1 MAAAPQTHILII
13 ADTAV
18 IAKRIRRLLERVH
31 SASYT
36 SVAAD
41 KAKEVILASDF
52 HLVVLVD
59 LLSHNP
65 NPLSLLFNIQK
76 HINVIAFD
84 SLAEANARQVA
95 SQISNAQLNLV
106 SVLPLPCPNARLQSV
121 MERMTDDLQAGKLG
135 QTPRS
140 VGEIETAIAQGL
152 IIPWYQPKISTL
164 TAELTG
170 FEALARWQEANG
182 DIIHPST
189 FITVAE
195 NHSIIHILTR
205 QILTDVITQLRD
217 WWVDGHE
224 WQISV
229 NASVDDLESD
239 DFVTWLGDSIERAGI
254 PGSAL
259 IIEVTESRVSKN
271 FAVLLYNL
279 TQLKKMGI
287 GLAIDDFG
295 TGYASLQQLNRMP
308 FTELKIDQS
317 FVTGAHLDKDKRV
330 ILENSVSIGHGLGL
344 EVVAE
349 GIETGED
356 WWHVRKCGVDIGQ
369 GWFIGRPMAA
379 SNVLNWVKDWE
390 TRAEYFVD
398 PPTLTS
404 QLKRW
409 LSSWIRH

>member
-140 VGEIETAIAQGL
+140 VGEIEAAIAQGL

-279 TQLKKMGI
+279 TQLKK
-287 GLAIDDFG
+287 
-295 TGYASLQQLNRMP
+295 N
-308 FTELKIDQS
+308 
-317 FVTGAHLDKDKRV
+317 
-330 ILENSVSIGHGLGL
+330 GHWLG
-344 EVVAE
+344 
-349 GIETGED
+349 
-356 WWHVRKCGVDIGQ
+356 H
-369 GWFIGRPMAA
+369 
-379 SNVLNWVKDWE
+379 
-390 TRAEYFVD
+390 
-398 PPTLTS
+398 
-404 QLKRW
+404 
-409 LSSWIRH
+409 